1 MSRSR
6 TAFLIFFLL
15 ITTLPSTLPICA
27 QQKTPAKPKV
37 RALTAFVK
45 VDREHFPQQIAA
57 TLKMLRSAK
66 AAIEQGGYEVQTIR
80 ITTQPFPEYIRGLSR
95 EEAVAFFRDYDALA
109 VKENFNANIGPAM
122 LRDADDPSQA
132 ELLGVVLA
140 SAKALNGSLHIAGED
155 GIHWNAVRA
164 AARLIKYL
172 EEHSARSQGNFNF
185 GAAAMVEPYGPFFPA
200 SYHTGEGHQFAIG
213 LESANVVDQV
223 FDQVF
228 AATGNQ
234 PALALASLTREL
246 DAHDRAVEAIALR
259 VEKET
264 GWTYL
269 GIDPTPAPLKDVSIG
284 AAMEKFTGARFGS
297 SGTLTAAAVITQAV
311 KSVHVKRTGYSGL
324 MLPVL
329 EDSIIAQR
337 WSEGSLTIDALLAY
351 SAVCA
356 TGLDTVP
363 LPGDV
368 TTEQLEKILGDLA
381 SLAVKWHK
389 PLTARLLPVA
399 GKKAGQRTE
408 FESPFLTNAT
418 IQPLP

>member
-1 MSRSR
+1 M
-6 TAFLIFFLL
+6 
-15 ITTLPSTLPICA
+15 STLPITSPIGA
-27 QQKTPAKPKV
+27 QPKTAAKPKV

-45 VDREHFPQQIAA
+45 VDREHFAQQIAD
-57 TLKMLRSAK
+57 TLKMLRAAK

-95 EEAVAFFRDYDALA
+95 EQAVEFFRDYDALA

-140 SAKALNGSLHIAGED
+140 GAKALNASLLIAGED
-155 GIHWNAVRA
+155 GIHWNGVRA

-172 EEHSARSQGNFNF
+172 EEHSPRSQGNFNF
-185 GAAAMVEPYGPFFPA
+185 GAAALVEPYGPFFPA

-213 LESANVVDQV
+213 LESANVVD
-223 FDQVF
+223 DVF
-228 AATGNQ
+228 AATAHQ

-246 DAHDRAVEAIALR
+246 DVHNRAVEAIALR

-269 GIDPTPAPLKDVSIG
+269 GIDPTPAPLKDVSIA

-297 SGTLTAAAVITQAV
+297 SGTLTAAAIITQAV
-311 KSVHVKRTGYSGL
+311 KSVHVKRIGYSGL

-337 WSEGSLTIDALLAY
+337 WSEGSLTIDSLLAY

-368 TTEQLEKILGDLA
+368 SVEQLEKILGDLA

-389 PLTARLLPVA
+389 PLTARLLPVV

>member
-1 MSRSR
+1 M
-6 TAFLIFFLL
+6 
-15 ITTLPSTLPICA
+15 
-27 QQKTPAKPKV
+27 
-37 RALTAFVK
+37 
-45 VDREHFPQQIAA
+45 
-57 TLKMLRSAK
+57 
-66 AAIEQGGYEVQTIR
+66 
-80 ITTQPFPEYIRGLSR
+80 
-95 EEAVAFFRDYDALA
+95 
-109 VKENFNANIGPAM
+109 
-122 LRDADDPSQA
+122 
-132 ELLGVVLA
+132 
-140 SAKALNGSLHIAGED
+140 
-155 GIHWNAVRA
+155 
-164 AARLIKYL
+164 
-172 EEHSARSQGNFNF
+172 
-185 GAAAMVEPYGPFFPA
+185 
-200 SYHTGEGHQFAIG
+200 
-213 LESANVVDQV
+213 
-223 FDQVF
+223 
-228 AATGNQ
+228 
-234 PALALASLTREL
+234 
-246 DAHDRAVEAIALR
+246 HDRAVEAIALR

-337 WSEGSLTIDALLAY
+337 WSEGSVTIDALLAY

-368 TTEQLEKILGDLA
+368 SAEQLEKILGDLA

-408 FESPFLTNAT
+408 FERPFLTNAT
-418 IQPLP
+418 IQALP